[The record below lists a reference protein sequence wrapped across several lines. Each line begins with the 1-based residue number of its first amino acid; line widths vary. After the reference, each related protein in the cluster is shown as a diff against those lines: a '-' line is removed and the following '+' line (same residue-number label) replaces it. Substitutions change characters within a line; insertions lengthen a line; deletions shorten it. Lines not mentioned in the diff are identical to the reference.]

1 MKNSALRKLWTM
13 LVALPL
19 LFGSGAAFS
28 MATQLGFA
36 LDGSGSVSFND
47 FIIQRDGLAQAF
59 NAIPTDSTVQV
70 TVVQFAST
78 ARVELAPTLIDS
90 AATLANVIAQVQGI
104 GKIGGGTNAS
114 AALDLLT
121 AQMTGAA
128 TGGDSLINLST
139 DGIIINAG
147 TFSTIA
153 AAQRAK
159 AAGIDSVTA
168 EAIGQFAN
176 TGNLLQVV
184 YGPTTNP
191 NDGSAVL
198 LPQNSANIP
207 NPLAGGAPWVLPVSN
222 FAAYGPAV
230 QAKIQAIVVPPQPV
244 SEPGTLAMLGLGLLG
259 AGFAARRRRAA

>member
-1 MKNSALRKLWTM
+1 MKNSAFRKLWTM
-13 LVALPL
+13 IVALPL

-36 LDGSGSVSFND
+36 LDGSGSVSFAN
-47 FIIQRDGLAQAF
+47 FVIQRDGLAQAF

-78 ARVELAPTLIDS
+78 ARVEVAPTLIDS
-90 AATLANVIAQVQGI
+90 AATLANVIAQIQGI
-104 GKIGGGTNAS
+104 GKLGGGTNAA
-114 AALDLLT
+114 AALNLLT
-121 AQMTGAA
+121 NQMVGAA

-139 DGIIINAG
+139 DGIISTG
-147 TFSTIA
+147 TTIA
-153 AAQRAK
+153 AANAAK

-176 TGNLLQVV
+176 TANLLRVV
-184 YGPTTNP
+184 YGPTSNP
-191 NDGSAVL
+191 DDGSAVL
-198 LPQNSANIP
+198 LPQNSATIP
-207 NPLAGGAPWVLPVSN
+207 NPLGGGAAWVLPVSD

-244 SEPGTLAMLGLGLLG
+244 SEPGSLAMLGLGLLG